1 MAEAGDPLHHVRKMA
16 GHLDAA
22 AAHLRADLA
31 KVEDPL
37 FKAMFEGAAR
47 VLDRL
52 VSAFRAYE
60 SSHPTQDGP

>member
-22 AAHLRADLA
+22 AAHLRADAA
-31 KVEDPL
+31 KVDEPL
-37 FKAMFEGAAR
+37 FKAMFDAAAQ

-52 VSAFRAYE
+52 VAAFRAYE
-60 SSHPTQDGP
+60 ADRPPGE